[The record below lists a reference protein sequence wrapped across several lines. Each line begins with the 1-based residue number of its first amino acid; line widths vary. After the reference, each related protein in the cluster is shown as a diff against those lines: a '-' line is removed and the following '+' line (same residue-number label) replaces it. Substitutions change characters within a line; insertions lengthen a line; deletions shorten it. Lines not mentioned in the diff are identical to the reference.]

1 MHDCIEIKL
10 KTLILQSCK
19 EVRIYEM
26 EHCSEAVAA
35 AVNRLLQQL
44 GRSARLAVGAGF
56 AVDDGVG
63 RHASV
68 PLEAE
73 DGIAAMATLAFYT
86 SPTGRKAWIEDV
98 VVDESCRGRGF
109 GKLIVQYA
117 IDFARRSSGCKL
129 MLTSR
134 PSRVAANRMYASLGF
149 ERRETNVY
157 LMRL

>member
-1 MHDCIEIKL
+1 M
-10 KTLILQSCK
+10 Q

-44 GRSARLAVGAGF
+44 GGAHGPLS
-56 AVDDGVG
+56 VQDLQSMT
-63 RHASV
+63 ASGDTHLFL
-68 PLEAE
+68 LEAE
-73 DGIAAMATLAFYT
+73 GGIAAMATLAFYT
-86 SPTGRKAWIEDV
+86 SPTGGKAWIEDV

-109 GKLIVQYA
+109 GRLIVQHA

>member
-1 MHDCIEIKL
+1 M
-10 KTLILQSCK
+10 Q

-35 AVNRLLQQL
+35 AVNRLLQQF
-44 GRSARLAVGAGF
+44 GGAHGPLS
-56 AVDDGVG
+56 VQDLLSMT
-63 RHASV
+63 ASGDTHLFL
-68 PLEAE
+68 LEAE
-73 DGIAAMATLAFYT
+73 GGIAAMATLAFYT

-109 GKLIVQYA
+109 GRLIVQHA

>member
-1 MHDCIEIKL
+1 M
-10 KTLILQSCK
+10 Q

-44 GRSARLAVGAGF
+44 GGAHGPLS
-56 AVDDGVG
+56 VQDLLSMT
-63 RHASV
+63 ASGDTHLFL
-68 PLEAE
+68 LEVE
-73 DGIAAMATLAFYT
+73 DGIAAMATLAFYI

-109 GKLIVQYA
+109 GRLIVQHA